1 MVDRGR
7 DALAVYHIGYV
18 SSAVREFTRAELL
31 ALLERSREKNGR
43 LGITGL
49 LVYQGGNFLQ
59 VLEGDEQSV
68 RHLYE
73 IIFEDPRHKDIYIL
87 FEEFIPER
95 EFPNWSM
102 AFRDLDSEDAA
113 AIPGFS
119 NFLAA
124 PWSRERV
131 SASVSKARA
140 MLAAFRE
147 NLRG

>member
-1 MVDRGR
+1 MF
-7 DALAVYHIGYV
+7 HIGYV
-18 SSAVREFTRAELL
+18 SSAVREFTKPELL
-31 ALLERSREKNGR
+31 GLLGRSREKNER

-49 LVYQGGNFLQ
+49 LLYQGGNFLQ

-102 AFRDLDSEDAA
+102 AFRDLDAEEGGGL
-113 AIPGFS
+113 PGFS
-119 NFLAA
+119 RFLAA
-124 PWSRERV
+124 PWTAERV
-131 SASVSKARA
+131 STNRSKARG
-140 MLAAFRE
+140 MLATFRQ
-147 NLRG
+147 NLR

>member
-1 MVDRGR
+1 M
-7 DALAVYHIGYV
+7 YHIGYV
-18 SSAVREFTRAELL
+18 SSAVNEFTKPELL
-31 ALLERSREKNGR
+31 ALLERSRDKNGR

-49 LVYQGGNFLQ
+49 LLYQGGNFLQ

-102 AFRDLDSEDAA
+102 AFRDLDTEEGRGL
-113 AIPGFS
+113 PGFS

-124 PWSRERV
+124 RWTEERV
-131 SASVSKARA
+131 SANRSKARS

-147 NLRG
+147 NLR